1 MNTPSPFSFLL
12 LAMLSFA
19 NATADG
25 STPSFEKSGDTQVL
39 KWKDGKRAVFM
50 IGFDDSAPSHIHTA
64 IPELKRRGIPGA
76 FYVNPGNPPHKSLQ
90 VEWAQAARESGIE
103 LVNHTFTHIGG
114 PTVEVFAQEI
124 VRCNDAIN
132 LLYPQRKQ
140 PRLMT
145 WGRPGVP
152 KKQWGITEA
161 EIQAVLKKH
170 HMIERPPFFG
180 PPFSVK
186 TIPEML
192 KWIEDAVASGEMRQ
206 LVYHGVAG
214 DWHSAPMDYFTAML
228 DKLEAERAHLWLT
241 DPLSWHQYLTE
252 RQTASVK
259 VLQTDDTLICLELTS
274 AADPAFYDFPLS
286 LLTQVPAGW
295 SQCRVSQPSGNT
307 EVPVIDGKVR
317 YESIPGSGVISL
329 QPVLR

>member
-1 MNTPSPFSFLL
+1 MTTPPRFLFLL
-12 LAMLSFA
+12 LAIFSLV
-19 NATADG
+19 TARADE
-25 STPSFEKSGDTQVL
+25 STAPLQKIGDTQVL

-50 IGFDDSAPSHIHTA
+50 IGFDDSAPSHIRTA

-76 FYVNPGNPPHKSLQ
+76 FYVNPGNPPYKSLQ
-90 VEWAQAARESGIE
+90 TEWAQAAREPGIE
-103 LVNHTFTHIGG
+103 IVNHTFTHIGG
-114 PTVEVFAQEI
+114 LTVEAFEQEI

-132 LLYPQRKQ
+132 QLYPQRKQ

-152 KKQWGITEA
+152 KNQWGITEA

-180 PPFSVK
+180 PPFSIK

-192 KWIEDAVASGEMRQ
+192 KWIDDAVAGGEMKQ
-206 LVYHGVAG
+206 LVFHGVAG

-228 DKLEAERAHLWLT
+228 DKLESERAHLWLT
-241 DPLSWHQYLTE
+241 DPLSWHQYRTE
-252 RQTASVK
+252 RETASVK
-259 VLQTDDTLICLELTS
+259 ILQADATLIRIELTS
-274 AADPAFYDFPLS
+274 AADPAFYDLPLS
-286 LLTQVPAGW
+286 LVTKVPASW
-295 SQCRVSQPSGNT
+295 SHCLVSQRGGKT
-307 EVPVIDGKVR
+307 EAPVIDGKVR